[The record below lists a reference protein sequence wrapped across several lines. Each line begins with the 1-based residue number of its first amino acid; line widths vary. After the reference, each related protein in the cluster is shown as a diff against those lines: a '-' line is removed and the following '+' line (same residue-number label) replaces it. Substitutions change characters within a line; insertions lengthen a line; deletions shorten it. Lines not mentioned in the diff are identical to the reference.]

1 MHKQLWNVLRLEFA
15 VTPKAP
21 LLIKSGMLSP
31 NPSLPDTQFVRTITA
46 NGETVFIPGSSLKGV
61 FRSFSERIL
70 RTLNGGDWACDPL
83 DKQKNCE
90 ILRLSKLDKKAKD
103 YTAQV
108 YANSCCACKLYGNTC
123 LRGRVAFADA
133 FPDCGVKT
141 ETRYGVA
148 ISRLTNAVAH
158 GPFDME
164 IVVAGAFRGSLTV
177 GNFEV
182 WQLGLL
188 ALTIRALNDGL
199 VRIGFGKN
207 RGFGEV
213 TFTVTQV
220 ALDLAKANSAIPPD
234 QLWGIG
240 KFVNQDERQAYG
252 LREDDLISGLSEP
265 LSVTD
270 LAVSA
275 RRTYSAEGWQ
285 VIAEKAIQY
294 LPIALEVRR

>member
-1 MHKQLWNVLRLEFA
+1 MHKRLWNVLRLEFA

-21 LLIKSGMLSP
+21 LLIKSGILSP
-31 NPSLPDTQFVRTITA
+31 DPSLPDMQFVRTMTA

-61 FRSFSERIL
+61 FRSFSEKVL
-70 RTLNGGDWACDPL
+70 RTLNGTDWACDPL

-90 ILRLSKLDKKAKD
+90 TLRLSGLDEKAND
-103 YTAQV
+103 YSAQV
-108 YANSCCACKLYGNTC
+108 YANSCCACKLYGNTR

-133 FPDCGVKT
+133 FPDGEVRT
-141 ETRYGVA
+141 GTRYGVA

-164 IVVAGAFRGSLTV
+164 IVVAGTFKGSLTLE
-177 GNFEV
+177 NFEV

-199 VRIGFGKN
+199 VKVGFGKN
-207 RGFGEV
+207 RGFGQV

-220 ALDLAKANSAIPPD
+220 TLDLAKANSAIPPN
-234 QLWGIG
+234 QLWGVG
-240 KFVNQDERQAYG
+240 KFVNVDERQTYG
-252 LREDDLISGLSEP
+252 LQEGDLLGSLPKPS
-265 LSVTD
+265 SVTD
-270 LAVSA
+270 LAVLM
-275 RRTYSAEGWQ
+275 RRTYNAEGWQ

-294 LPIALEVRR
+294 LPVALEVPR